1 MSRDDT
7 SAAAGHGPLQGAALS
22 PYRSGQAAVMYANL
36 RLASILSVIPPSKPP
51 SLPSL
56 TLSVHRHVYA

>member
-1 MSRDDT
+1 MTRL
-7 SAAAGHGPLQGAALS
+7 PLPATGRCRVL